1 MQDTHSWVGG
11 GGVLVLGG
19 VATMQGRG
27 HGGLTVEPGFL
38 GAGTRSRGAWSGQGD
53 RLKRQD
59 KASWGWGGSQCRTC
73 GQGLRDG
80 VRC

>member
-1 MQDTHSWVGG
+1 MQDTPSGG
-11 GGVLVLGG
+11 GERVLALGG
-19 VATMQGRG
+19 VVR
-27 HGGLTVEPGFL
+27 VEPGFL